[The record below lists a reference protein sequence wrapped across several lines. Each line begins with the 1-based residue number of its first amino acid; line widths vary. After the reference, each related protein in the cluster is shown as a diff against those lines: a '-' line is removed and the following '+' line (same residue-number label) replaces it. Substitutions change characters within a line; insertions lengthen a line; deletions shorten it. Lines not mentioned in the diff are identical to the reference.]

1 MLFPNHTIGGATLK
15 RAQRQT
21 NGKKITTLNCELCCM
36 SPKCHRKH
44 LYVIRQVEQI
54 VTETT
59 KKRLIHQRMM
69 TQTTIDTT
77 HRAIICLQ

>member
-1 MLFPNHTIGGATLK
+1 MLPEPYDRWRYIETSTK
-15 RAQRQT
+15 T
-21 NGKKITTLNCELCCM
+21 NKWKKITTLNCELCCM

-77 HRAIICLQ
+77 HREIICLQ